1 MYEIVV
7 VDEVG
12 VEVEVAAENFRL
24 RDVTA
29 LL

>member
-12 VEVEVAAENFRL
+12 VEVEVADENFRL